1 MNREVLERMTKEE
14 LMELV
19 CRQNEAINSLD
30 EQRYHA
36 SAVIEHLVRASH
48 EMHDL
53 GYRDAERRHCQD
65 RLDDFVREMYT
76 KYPLYIVP
84 AGEVSKAEERLKDLT
99 PLDLWEDKTPDDM
112 KGQLPEGDTS
122 C

>member
-1 MNREVLERMTKEE
+1 MNREVLERMSKEE

-76 KYPLYIVP
+76 KYPMYL
-84 AGEVSKAEERLKDLT
+84 VSAEKVDKMPDEPFKIIKEQTD
-99 PLDLWEDKTPDDM
+99 EDWMENPFT
-112 KGQLPEGDTS
+112 
-122 C
+122 

>member
-1 MNREVLERMTKEE
+1 MNRELLEKMTKEE

-19 CRQNEAINSLD
+19 SRQNEAISSLD

-53 GYRDAERRHCQD
+53 SYRDSRRSFCQD
-65 RLDDFVREMYT
+65 RLDDFVREMYG
-76 KYPLYIVP
+76 KYPMYT
-84 AGEVSKAEERLKDLT
+84 VSANVTKAEDLLKNLT
-99 PLDLWEDKTPDDM
+99 PLNLWNKTPDDM
-112 KGQLPEGDTS
+112 KGTPMEGEAE